1 MQKAIFIEGPL
12 LSGKSQIVANI
23 FYPLEDINITA
34 SVDMQDNMF
43 EQDFTFYVTHEK
55 KFINIENFEQLK
67 VTDATIALIE
77 TCIEND
83 QVLFIT
89 SRKAPPKWLKD
100 KILHM
105 RTAA

>member
-1 MQKAIFIEGPL
+1 MLDQR
-12 LSGKSQIVANI
+12 
-23 FYPLEDINITA
+23 
-34 SVDMQDNMF
+34 F
-43 EQDFTFYVTHEK
+43 EQDFTFYVTHDK
-55 KFINIENFEQLK
+55 KFINVENFKADK
-67 VTDATIALIE
+67 VTSSTIALIE

-89 SRKAPPKWLKD
+89 SREEPPEWLKD